1 MAELKNWADVQG
13 VGGLVPSTPFL
24 KTIHWEAVNPSTYEV
39 TQYDA
44 EVWLLKLGAG
54 AYMDVF
60 ADKKTVQ
67 DFEAEFISR
76 SWLLENDKGKKELC
90 TFERARQ
97 LDPPLRKAI
106 AQEIGLLCGLQKK
119 ASPTTTNSS
128 ANSSSTE
135 SAEVP
140 LLKLANG

>member
-24 KTIHWEAVNPSTYEV
+24 KTIKWEAVNPATYEV
-39 TQYDA
+39 MQYDA

-60 ADKKTVQ
+60 ADKSSVE
-67 DFEAEFISR
+67 DYEARFISR

-90 TFERARQ
+90 SFERARQ

-106 AQEIGLLCGLQKK
+106 AQEIGFLCGLQKK
-119 ASPTTTNSS
+119 ASPTVTNSS

-135 SAEVP
+135 LADQP